1 MTPCPDPGF
10 RFSRGRGFTENTLIS
25 GEIMPAHIVNLNDWQ
40 AEEWPGTPEGGER
53 QAREISGMYTVLRLK
68 KAP

>member
-1 MTPCPDPGF
+1 
-10 RFSRGRGFTENTLIS
+10 
-25 GEIMPAHIVNLNDWQ
+25 MPAHIVNLNGWQ

-53 QAREISGMYTVLRLK
+53 QAREISGMYIVLRLK